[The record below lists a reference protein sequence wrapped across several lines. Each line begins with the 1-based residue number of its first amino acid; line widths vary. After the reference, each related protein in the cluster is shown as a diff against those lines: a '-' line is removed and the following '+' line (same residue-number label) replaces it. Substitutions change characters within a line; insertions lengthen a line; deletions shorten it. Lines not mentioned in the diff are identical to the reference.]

1 MRLSRTTPTLPG
13 ERAAISIQQTLDQAQ
28 ALQRQG
34 RLAEAAALCEAVLA
48 KAPDNFFARY
58 MLGFLSYQAG
68 DSQRGAVLISQ
79 AIALNPDYAEAHF
92 NLGVILQDL
101 GRPAEAVDAYGR
113 ATALAPGMVAAHYN
127 CGNALRDLKRPA
139 QALGAYDRAIAIRPD
154 YAEAHL
160 NRGLALRELK
170 QPEVA
175 LTSFTQA
182 IALKPDLA
190 EAYCNSAAAL
200 RELNRPLDA
209 LAQHQAA
216 LAIRPDYAESYSN
229 HGLALQDLSRSH
241 EALASFETA
250 IALKPDF
257 AEAHSNRGGVLR
269 DLKRYAEA
277 LEAFETAIA
286 LKPDYADAHYNR
298 ALALQDLGRTEEAL
312 ASFDAAIALR
322 PDLAQPRWTQ
332 GLALLQLG
340 RMQEGWRRYEWR
352 KQGEERSGDRPYP
365 QPVWLGETQLAGKT
379 LFIHSEQG
387 FGDTL
392 QFIRFAPLAVDRG
405 ARVIVSVQDPL
416 VRLLRRLH
424 PHVEIIGETE
434 VPDAFDLHIPMLSL
448 PLAFGGGL
456 DDLPA
461 AGRYL
466 TADPTDRA
474 AWRERLGPRSR
485 PRVGLV
491 WSGSTIHKNDH
502 NRSIPLS
509 RLAPLL
515 DLDLDWISLHKDLRE
530 RDVEPLSRLPQ
541 IRQLGEA
548 LGDFADTAALIEGL
562 DLVITVDTSVAH
574 LAGALDR
581 PTWMLAPFNADW
593 RWLKDRADSPWYP
606 SLRLFRQPAVDD
618 WESVIEQVRE
628 ALEAFPFADM

>member
-1 MRLSRTTPTLPG
+1 LRLSRTTPTLPG

-257 AEAHSNRGGVLR
+257 AEAQS
-269 DLKRYAEA
+269 
-277 LEAFETAIA
+277 
-286 LKPDYADAHYNR
+286 NR